1 MTAVLYCGCAL
12 VGMYLFLEGH
22 FAAALILSILITQVW
37 RFLSEFLRNDYRGE
51 GSISAYQIMV
61 LVGAAYVA
69 ILPLLISSSS
79 TPVPDIALGLASL
92 WSPGIILTL
101 QALWVISFVYT
112 GKSSVT
118 ESSIEF
124 TVRKQNI

>member
-1 MTAVLYCGCAL
+1 MQSRGHLVVLIIAVPLT
-12 VGMYLFLEGH
+12 VLFAWGFKNLPG
-22 FAAALILSILITQVW
+22 ARWQMLGAVPVLQK
-37 RFLSEFLRNDYRGE
+37 D
-51 GSISAYQIMV
+51 GSISAYQIMA